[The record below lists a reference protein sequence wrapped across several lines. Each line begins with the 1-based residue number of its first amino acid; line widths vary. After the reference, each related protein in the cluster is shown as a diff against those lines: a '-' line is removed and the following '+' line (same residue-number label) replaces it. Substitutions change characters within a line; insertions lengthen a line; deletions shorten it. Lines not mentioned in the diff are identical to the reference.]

1 LPEHKTLERR
11 VLAYLAHHGP
21 SVIPWHICGG
31 RRLMFLPAAL
41 MVLRADG
48 LIEADG
54 ERYALTDA
62 GRTVAEGVPE
72 YALARYTAS

>member
-1 LPEHKTLERR
+1 
-11 VLAYLAHHGP
+11 
-21 SVIPWHICGG
+21 
-31 RRLMFLPAAL
+31 MFLPAAL
-41 MVLRADG
+41 MVLREDG